1 MNELE
6 IQKKK
11 QALDNWLISK
21 EILANDWIKMEK
33 DKRNR
38 PFKQGEIVMCELGEN
53 IGYEICKRRPVLVV
67 SDDRYSNNGHVV
79 IIPLTKNTRPLYTHY
94 ILKKEKYDFLTWDSC
109 IKTEQ
114 IRSIA
119 SIRLE
124 KIIGKIDDDD
134 MRRVKNRLK
143 SLINI

>member
-1 MNELE
+1 M
-6 IQKKK
+6 
-11 QALDNWLISK
+11 
-21 EILANDWIKMEK
+21 
-33 DKRNR
+33 
-38 PFKQGEIVMCELGEN
+38 
-53 IGYEICKRRPVLVV
+53 
-67 SDDRYSNNGHVV
+67 
-79 IIPLTKNTRPLYTHY
+79 YTHY

-124 KIIGKIDDDD
+124 EIIGKIDDDD

>member
-6 IQKKK
+6 SQKKK
-11 QALDNWLISK
+11 QALDNWGISK

-38 PFKQGEIVMCELGEN
+38 LFKQGEIVMCELGEN

-67 SDDRYSNNGHVV
+67 SDDRYSNKGHVV
-79 IIPLTKNTRPLYTHY
+79 IIPLTKNIRPLYTHY

-124 KIIGKIDDDD
+124 KVIGKIDDED